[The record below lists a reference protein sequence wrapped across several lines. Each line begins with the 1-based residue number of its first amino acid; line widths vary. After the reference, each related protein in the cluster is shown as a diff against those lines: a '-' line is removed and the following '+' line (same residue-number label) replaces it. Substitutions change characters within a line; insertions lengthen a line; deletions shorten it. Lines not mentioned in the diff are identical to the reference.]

1 MKPDCCEQQEH
12 WFISVKV
19 VIIEVMLHE
28 DVVNDKDV
36 NGMYL
41 AIEDTQNVPM
51 VVFRVIFLA
60 GNIRVRELDV

>member
-1 MKPDCCEQQEH
+1 M
-12 WFISVKV
+12 